1 MVSVMRTLFLMSLS
15 SIMACATAQPA
26 FNTAEPSPVIARF
39 GDRLIRQGEVDAKAA
54 DEVKKIEEQL
64 YELRTETAERM
75 ALEVLVEAAAKKEGL
90 SADAWLEGQVSAGAI
105 EPTEA
110 QMRAVFDRAKG
121 RLGAEVTFEDV
132 RSQLR
137 QAVDREERAKR
148 AQIVFARL
156 KKDAGFELV
165 ARPPPR
171 PRKHVEAVGPSR
183 GASTAKVT
191 IVEFAD
197 FECPFCGRAM
207 EVLDRLLAMY
217 PGQVRLVFRHFPL
230 SMHPRAPKAAEA
242 SACAGEQGRFWEFHD
257 SLFESQALEGDALK
271 GQAARLGL
279 DAGRFEQCLDSGKMA
294 SLVQRDLA
302 AGRQAGVSGT
312 PAFFV
317 NGVVLSG
324 AQPLE
329 AFRRVIDQ
337 ELGP

>member
-26 FNTAEPSPVIARF
+26 LNTVEPSPVIARF

-75 ALEVLVEAAAKKEGL
+75 ALELLVEAAAKKEGL
-90 SADAWLEGQVSAGAI
+90 SADAWLEGQVSAGAT
-105 EPTEA
+105 EPTET
-110 QMRAVFDRAKG
+110 QIRAVFDRAKG

-132 RSQLR
+132 RPQLR
-137 QAVDREERAKR
+137 QAVDQEERAKR
-148 AQIVFARL
+148 AQLVFARL

-165 ARPPPR
+165 ATPPLR

-197 FECPFCGRAM
+197 FECPFCGRVL
-207 EVLDRLLAMY
+207 EVLDRVLAMY

-271 GQAARLGL
+271 AQAARLGL
-279 DAGRFEQCLDSGKMA
+279 DAERFEQCLDSGKMA
-294 SLVQRDLA
+294 PVVQRDMA

-329 AFRRVIDQ
+329 AFRRAIDQ
-337 ELGP
+337 ELRP